1 MHCVRI
7 TRYVNV
13 LMFFGEE
20 LKILKA
26 IIGKSEK
33 KFSKKCK
40 VCSSKKER
48 KYKIQLRIMR
58 NTIIQRR
65 MLRTLKSSL

>member
-48 KYKIQLRIMR
+48 KYKI
-58 NTIIQRR
+58 
-65 MLRTLKSSL
+65 